1 MRNELYLAGKVA
13 LERLSG
19 HVTSVKKRQFHEM
32 TSRHNGL
39 EGGCGRQTGVLGP
52 ADRLSSWAERLA
64 RNARGGSTPGVAI
77 TLFGVPG
84 GFAAFLGFSTV

>member
-52 ADRLSSWAERLA
+52 ADRLRGKRTRP
-64 RNARGGSTPGVAI
+64 RNS
-77 TLFGVPG
+77 
-84 GFAAFLGFSTV
+84 FLVGQFLLG